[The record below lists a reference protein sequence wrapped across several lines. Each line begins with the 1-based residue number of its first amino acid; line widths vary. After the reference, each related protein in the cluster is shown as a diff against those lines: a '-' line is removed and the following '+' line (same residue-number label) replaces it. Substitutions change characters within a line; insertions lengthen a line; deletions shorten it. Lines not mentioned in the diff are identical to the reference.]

1 MKSNK
6 CLFSKTLFLSN
17 IKRFLPFTA
26 PLLIAEIIAFPVMLY
41 GSNEKIIDFRYFT
54 ASSMASDII
63 SIAFAILFCVLVFSY
78 LFKASAC
85 TALHAFPIGR
95 RGLYVTGLLSSYVLL
110 VVPQLIAFAAALPV
124 VFAKGAQPSAFVL
137 LGIVSILCV
146 SFIAVAIAALAV
158 MLAGNIF
165 SAVVIY
171 GIINAV
177 YYGITAML
185 KAVTYFF
192 GYGMNEWDF
201 EGFEL
206 PFSPLISL
214 LGKKTAIF
222 AYSESFD
229 PTVLRNYYLYV
240 LITVVL
246 AVIALVISYLLYK
259 IRRLEVAGDMVSFKP
274 EIPVFSIIVS
284 VFGAVI
290 MTAFLNALFFDG
302 FGSAVADMVSFIIFS
317 LLFFFGAQMV
327 LRKSASVFKVKN
339 FIIWGAAAV
348 ITLGAF
354 IGVTVHETF
363 YVPTKN
369 VKEIKIETAYEI
381 TVSPE
386 DFAAVEEIHKTII
399 DEHVKSPL
407 NLIQSNRPMPEDD
420 AYATDYDVDA
430 PKDGPY
436 SYQLS
441 IKYTLKN
448 GKTVSRFYFINQNRE
463 AKPEK
468 VSALI
473 DKLEEKYPP
482 ISVFDVLDGV
492 DFTIKGG
499 RLESCDFEADDINV
513 QLNKE
518 EAEKLFALCKAESA
532 ELEKGYK
539 SSNGLRED
547 VISEDIDV
555 SITFTVNDVKTFKKL
570 TDEYYIRDFADAEIY
585 CLDDEEDY
593 PDVTMIEFELN
604 TSNYISG
611 GKVEKFI
618 SQKTKK

>member
-137 LGIVSILCV
+137 LGLVSILCV

-222 AYSESFD
+222 AYSEKFD

-259 IRRLEVAGDMVSFKP
+259 IRKLEVAGDMVSFKP

-290 MTAFLNALFFDG
+290 MTAFLNALFFGG

-369 VKEIKIETAYEI
+369 VKEIKIETDYEI

-386 DFAAVEEIHKTII
+386 DFATVEEIHKTII
-399 DEHVKSPL
+399 DEQVKSPL
-407 NLIQSNRPMPEDD
+407 NLIQSSRPMPEDD

-430 PKDGPY
+430 PKDG
-436 SYQLS
+436 LS

-448 GKTVSRFYFINQNRE
+448 GKTVSRFYFINQYRE

-468 VSALI
+468 VSALV

-499 RLESCDFEADDINV
+499 RLVNYDFVADDINV
-513 QLNKE
+513 QLNTE

-547 VISEDIDV
+547 VVSEDIDV
-555 SITFTVNDVKTFKKL
+555 FITFTVNDVKTFKKL

-593 PDVTMIEFELN
+593 PDVTMIEFEL
-604 TSNYISG
+604 TTPNYISG